1 MQIKIIVY
9 FFPGYLIRGV
19 RTYIIRLGCFILI
32 MLSIIRTNLL
42 LLVLLKFDLEF
53 TKVIDDGIDK
63 FYRAL
68 HDEQLNFLPAQ
79 QLRTCAFNFTGW
91 KKTVGAL

>member
-1 MQIKIIVY
+1 L
-9 FFPGYLIRGV
+9 F
-19 RTYIIRLGCFILI
+19 YIDNVIYYTNE
-32 MLSIIRTNLL
+32 SIAVGAFKGELL
-42 LLVLLKFDLEF
+42 NFDLEF